1 MKIRYATLKDAE
13 DITKNNLMLAKESE
27 NLTIDNNTVL
37 AGVKALLSDKN
48 KGFYLV
54 AEENCSNIG
63 QLMITYEWSDWHN
76 KNVWWL
82 QSVYVH
88 ELWRR
93 KGVFSLLFKKIK
105 KIAQNNNVDVLRLYV
120 HINNSKAKESYK
132 AKEMEKEPYSIYQ
145 ISLES

>member
-13 DITKNNLMLAKESE
+13 DITRNNVLLAKESE
-27 NLTIDNNTVL
+27 NLTINYNTTF
-37 AGVKALLSDKN
+37 AGVNALLSDKG

-54 AEENCSNIG
+54 AEENCNNIG

-88 ELWRR
+88 ELWRQ
-93 KGVFSLLFKKIK
+93 KGVFSLLFKKIQE
-105 KIAQNNNVDVLRLYV
+105 IARNNNVDVLRLYV
-120 HINNSKAKESYK
+120 HINNSKAKEAYK
-132 AKEMEKEPYSIYQ
+132 AKGMEKEPYSIYQ
-145 ISLES
+145 LSLG